1 MPLRRPT
8 PLPHARGP
16 VLVAALVT
24 GALVA
29 VSACSGDT
37 GGGDDQVASRPS
49 RFTPSAPVTGL
60 GTVGL
65 DCASS
70 AEGVP
75 EPPDGYTRV
84 LEAVAVAVP
93 DGGRT
98 LELAPAEGSGGR
110 RFAKQ
115 GLVLR
120 TGEGAELSVPSD
132 AAERPAIAWG
142 NILEPVS
149 VITVAPC
156 PDRPES
162 GAWLAFVGGF
172 YAEHPMC
179 VPLTI
184 RTASRETTVHIPLGM
199 PCPG

>member
-1 MPLRRPT
+1 MPPRRRT
-8 PLPHARGP
+8 PLPPALVP
-16 VLVAALVT
+16 VLVA

-29 VSACSGDT
+29 VSACADGS
-37 GGGDDQVASRPS
+37 GGDDQVASRPS

-70 AEGVP
+70 IEGIP
-75 EPPDGYTRV
+75 EPPDGYLRV
-84 LEAVAVAVP
+84 LDAVAVP
-93 DGGRT
+93 DRDRT
-98 LELAPAEGSGGR
+98 LQLALADGSGDR

-120 TGEGAELSVPSD
+120 AGEGAELSVPSD

-142 NILEPVS
+142 NIREPVS

-156 PDRPES
+156 PEHP
-162 GAWLAFVGGF
+162 GAQAWLAFAGGF
-172 YAEHPMC
+172 YAERPMC

-184 RTASRETTVHIPLGM
+184 RTASREATVHVPVGM
-199 PCPG
+199 PCPE